1 MRHLLVTLFL
11 VVYSSSA
18 LAGQPEARE
27 VARLNNCP
35 PKKIEV
41 VQNFPGGLGKTVYR
55 VACTLP
61 KTTGSGGADA
71 LLIECEQS
79 LCTLIRPVSTGSK

>member
-1 MRHLLVTLFL
+1 M
-11 VVYSSSA
+11 
-18 LAGQPEARE
+18 
-27 VARLNNCP
+27 ARLNNCP

-41 VQNFPGGLGKTVYR
+41 VQNYPGSLGKTVYR

-61 KTTGSGGADA
+61 KMAGEQKGGADA

-79 LCTLIRPVSTGSK
+79 LCALKRPIAEGK